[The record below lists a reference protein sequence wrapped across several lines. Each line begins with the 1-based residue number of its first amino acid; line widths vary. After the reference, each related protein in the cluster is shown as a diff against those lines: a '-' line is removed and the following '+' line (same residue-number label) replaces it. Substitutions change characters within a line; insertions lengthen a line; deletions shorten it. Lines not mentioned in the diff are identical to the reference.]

1 MAPVTNLTDFLNNLA
16 DYGVFAYLIP
26 FLLIYAIVFGIL
38 QKSGIFGKDDKTKGT
53 SAKGINTIV
62 ALAVAGLSIQ
72 FDYVSTFFAEIF
84 PKFGVALAIFIVLII
99 LIGFFY
105 KEDPDGKKQG
115 PFVAVAWV
123 LGVLVVAW
131 ALSDWNFWGDN
142 IGVWWYI
149 REYFWVA
156 LIIVAIIGVI
166 SVVNGGR
173 DK

>member
-26 FLLIYAIVFGIL
+26 FLLIYAVVFGIL
-38 QKSGIFGKDDKTKGT
+38 QKSHIFGDETK
-53 SAKGINTIV
+53 SKGVNTIV
-62 ALAVAGLSIQ
+62 GLAVAGLAIQ

-84 PKFGVALAIFIVLII
+84 PKFGVALAIFIVLVI

-105 KEDPDGKKQG
+105 KPEKEGAKNQG

-131 ALSDWNFWGDN
+131 ALSDWNFAGSS
-142 IGVWWYI
+142 IGVWWYV

-156 LIIVAIIGVI
+156 IVLIAIIGVI
-166 SVVNGGR
+166 STVNG
-173 DK
+173 KKASE